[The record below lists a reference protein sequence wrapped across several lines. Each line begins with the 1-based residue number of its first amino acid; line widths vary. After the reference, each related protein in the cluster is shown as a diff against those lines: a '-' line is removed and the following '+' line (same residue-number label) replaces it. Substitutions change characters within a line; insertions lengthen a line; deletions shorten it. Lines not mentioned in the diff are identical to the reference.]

1 MKFTEKLISASRAN
15 NSLVCVGLDSDLK
28 KLPDCLKN
36 LDDPVSEFN
45 SGIISSTSSHVC
57 AYKLNLAFYEALG
70 KRGWDILEKT
80 LAQIPENIITIA
92 DAKRGDIG
100 NTSDLYARAFFE
112 TFNFD
117 AITVNPFLGYD
128 SVQPFL
134 EYKDKGIFILTLT
147 SNPGSRDYQYLEIE
161 GKPLYMKT
169 VEKILKWNVNENC
182 GLVVGATHPDELSEI
197 RFKADKLPLLIP
209 GIGAQGG
216 DLEATIKS
224 GCNRH
229 GELALINLSRA
240 VIYAS
245 NKEDYAEKAGLA
257 ALDYKNKIN
266 NIREP
271 FFKL

>member
-169 VEKILKWNVNENC
+169 VEKN
-182 GLVVGATHPDELSEI
+182 SEM
-197 RFKADKLPLLIP
+197 
-209 GIGAQGG
+209 
-216 DLEATIKS
+216 E
-224 GCNRH
+224 C
-229 GELALINLSRA
+229 
-240 VIYAS
+240 
-245 NKEDYAEKAGLA
+245 
-257 ALDYKNKIN
+257 
-266 NIREP
+266 
-271 FFKL
+271 